1 MELLSITI
9 VALIF
14 CLGYRFGQLDERRQV
29 QPRLVRK
36 PNGGKKPVRSKS
48 DYWPDKLDE

>member
-29 QPRLVRK
+29 QPRLVRN
-36 PNGGKKPVRSKS
+36 PNDGKKRIRSKS
-48 DYWPDKLDE
+48 DYWPDKLND